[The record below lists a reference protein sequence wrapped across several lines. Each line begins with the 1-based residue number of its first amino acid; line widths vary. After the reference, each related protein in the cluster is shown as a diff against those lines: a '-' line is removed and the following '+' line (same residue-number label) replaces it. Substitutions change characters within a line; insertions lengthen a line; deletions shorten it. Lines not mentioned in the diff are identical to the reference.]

1 MDETASTIIDRE
13 TALADFDHARDD
25 FEDALSEVP
34 DGALSYKPEGDDYS
48 IGEIVTH
55 VTSSM
60 RMYTA
65 VLDMMRDL
73 EFQEVRLAGYP
84 GGNATI
90 EEEPDA
96 DASTQQ
102 PGDDASGISRGKQ
115 AALDA
120 MEATHNML
128 AARLGELA
136 HEDYSRPSSVYY
148 PGSEEGY
155 PTRASDI
162 ISWMT
167 DHYRNH
173 AKQVREMLLKRDE

>member
-1 MDETASTIIDRE
+1 MDEAASNIIDRE

-25 FEDALSEVP
+25 FEDALSDVP
-34 DGALSYKPEGDDYS
+34 DEALSYKPEGDNYS
-48 IGEIVTH
+48 IGELVTH
-55 VTSSM
+55 VTNSM
-60 RMYTA
+60 KMYTA

-73 EFQEVRLAGYP
+73 EFQEVRLVGYP
-84 GGNATI
+84 GGNAVI

-96 DASTQQ
+96 DSSTQQ
-102 PGDDASGISRGKQ
+102 PGDDTSSISRGRQ
-115 AALDA
+115 ATLDA
-120 MEATHNML
+120 MDATHDAL

-167 DHYRNH
+167 DHYRQH
-173 AKQVREMLLKRDE
+173 AKQVREMVLKRNE